1 LFILHTHISHKLFSK
16 IIQTVSIRIGAGGE
30 GGAGDGDVCAKPDRI
45 AVKSRYA
52 PLNAVL
58 VLAPLRWPLIGAGRP
73 S

>member
-1 LFILHTHISHKLFSK
+1 
-16 IIQTVSIRIGAGGE
+16 VSIRIGAGG
-30 GGAGDGDVCAKPDRI
+30 GGEAGDGDVCAKPDRI